1 MVHTPVGVRCPDC
14 ANLKK
19 LPQFQ
24 VSYGV
29 LAKASL
35 AGLAIAGGLGVLFGV
50 LSFVLLSVPFLPW
63 IALVGIGYVVGE
75 GVSIAAN
82 HKRARQLQI
91 IAVLSVIV
99 SFIVIAVFNPIFSN
113 TLIGLLALA
122 AAGYIAYTRV
132 R

>member
-1 MVHTPVGVRCPDC
+1 MHTPVGVRCPDC

-63 IALVGIGYVVGE
+63 IALVGIGYAVGE